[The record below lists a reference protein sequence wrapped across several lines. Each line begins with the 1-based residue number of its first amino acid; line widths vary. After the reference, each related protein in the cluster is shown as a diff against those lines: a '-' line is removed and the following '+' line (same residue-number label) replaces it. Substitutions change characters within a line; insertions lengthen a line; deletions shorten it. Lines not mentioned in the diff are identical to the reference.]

1 MKKQPINQPLY
12 SEELE
17 PLQLDQTEQEL
28 RQLIEA
34 DLVPSPSEFQKYN
47 QIIPNGAERILTI
60 IEEEK
65 RHRRKMQNNKQN
77 IRNTTKI
84 FSMIF
89 GFVLTLLMFISTM
102 NAGVTRPEFM
112 LLWSVTL
119 VFLGLIFAP
128 SIKELLVDRRD
139 NQ

>member
-1 MKKQPINQPLY
+1 
-12 SEELE
+12 
-17 PLQLDQTEQEL
+17 
-28 RQLIEA
+28 
-34 DLVPSPSEFQKYN
+34 
-47 QIIPNGAERILTI
+47 
-60 IEEEK
+60 
-65 RHRRKMQNNKQN
+65 
-77 IRNTTKI
+77 
-84 FSMIF
+84 MIF